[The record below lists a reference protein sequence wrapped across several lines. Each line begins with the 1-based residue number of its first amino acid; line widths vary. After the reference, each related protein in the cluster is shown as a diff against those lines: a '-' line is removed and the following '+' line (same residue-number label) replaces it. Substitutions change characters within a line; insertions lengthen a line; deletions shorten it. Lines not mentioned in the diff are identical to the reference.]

1 MDGYAGYG
9 GTRFEFDPRRQMVW
23 NEVIG
28 YLEELLGKPSSILD
42 MGAGYCAAVNASS
55 AKRKYACDIRP
66 EFASHATPGVKT
78 RVCSCENLSWLPEGE
93 SLDWVIASNLFEHL
107 TRQTVVRCLS
117 AVRERLHRLGSLIVI
132 QPNFRLC
139 YRSYFDDYTHLP
151 ESIFTEISMAD
162 YLRTQGFEPTIVRR
176 GFLPFSMKGK
186 LPIHRLLV
194 AAYLRSPF
202 KPWSGQML
210 IVAKPAAGA

>member
-1 MDGYAGYG
+1 MDAYADYE

-23 NEVIG
+23 NEIIG
-28 YLEELLGKPSSILD
+28 YLEELLGKPSSLLD
-42 MGAGYCAAVNASS
+42 IGAGYCTAVNASS

-66 EFASHATPGVKT
+66 EFAKYAKPEVKT
-78 RVCSCENLSWLPEGE
+78 HVGSCEDLTWLPEGE
-93 SLDWVIASNLFEHL
+93 SLDWVIASNLLEHL
-107 TRQTVVRCLS
+107 PREILARCLS
-117 AVRERLHRLGSLIVI
+117 AVRERLHPFGSLIVI

-162 YLRTQGFEPTIVRR
+162 YLRTQGFEPTIVRK
-176 GFLPFSMKGK
+176 GFLPFSMKEEF
-186 LPIHRLLV
+186 PVHRLFI

-202 KPWSGQML
+202 KPWAAQML
-210 IVAKPAAGA
+210 VVARPAAGI